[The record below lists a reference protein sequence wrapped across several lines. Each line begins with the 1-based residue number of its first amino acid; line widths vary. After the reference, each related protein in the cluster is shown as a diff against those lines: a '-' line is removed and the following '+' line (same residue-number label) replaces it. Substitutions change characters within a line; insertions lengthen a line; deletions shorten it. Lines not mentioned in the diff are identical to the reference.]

1 MQKLD
6 GSATFYRRS
15 ASVLQSVANVF
26 GFAAL
31 NFDRSAS
38 VFRRF
43 DSIFKLSANV
53 FRFPAQNTDGSPT
66 HFQRAATLYIRAAPI
81 SQRSADFIRY
91 AALLFICAAP
101 VYKPPELEV
110 GFGLGRGLV
119 HVPPNADRDKA
130 SRHIEIHHRLPLKAH
145 RQSEKRRHERVN

>member
-6 GSATFYRRS
+6 GSAAFFQRF

-43 DSIFKLSANV
+43 DSIFKLNAHV

-66 HFQRAATLYIRAAPI
+66 HFQRAAPLIRC
-81 SQRSADFIRY
+81 
-91 AALLFICAAP
+91 AALLFICAAH